1 MNNERYLDP
10 PDEPEAELCE
20 DCGQEMVENPANYK
34 ASMPDFRCV
43 NPYCP
48 AKFEDLVGNGAV
60 LGMAQKL
67 VEVTETL
74 KSTQSTLKY
83 VRTKLSHYE
92 DVISAR
98 EDSIALLERTITEYE
113 QILTLGQDK

>member
-10 PDEPEAELCE
+10 PDEPEAEICE
-20 DCGQEMVENPANYK
+20 DCGQELVE
-34 ASMPDFRCV
+34 SSGDIPDFRCG

-48 AKFEDLVGNGAV
+48 AKFIYSSLYSGKMLSD
-60 LGMAQKL
+60 MAEEL
-67 VEVTETL
+67 VETTETL

-92 DVISAR
+92 DIISAR
-98 EDSIALLERTITEYE
+98 EDSIASLERQIIEY
-113 QILTLGQDK
+113 QRILTLGQDK